1 MLTSFVNRVH
11 NFVDWA
17 LGLGLGLDR
26 VAEEGKDDEDGCA
39 EEGDKDAEDDEDEAE
54 GAFGLV
60 VLLLAVVAE
69 EDAGDERRE
78 DEQGEVEDHGIT
90 AG

>member
-1 MLTSFVNRVH
+1 MLTSFVNWVY

-17 LGLGLGLDR
+17 LGLGLDR
-26 VAEEGKDDEDGCA
+26 VAEEGEDDEYGCA
-39 EEGDKDAEDDEDEAE
+39 EEGDEDAEDDEDEAE

-69 EDAGDERRE
+69 ADAGDERRE
-78 DEQGEVEDHGIT
+78 DEQGEVDYHI
-90 AG
+90 